1 MSLNTVGYLIKDSF
15 HGMRKDLKN
24 TLISLGTM
32 IATMLLVGVAYLVYM
47 NENKLIDDTKDRS
60 SNIVAYINVN
70 VSDEKGK
77 ELGYQAEGIPGITSA
92 TYRDKE
98 YAISLAKS
106 MNPIMVEGFSDEVL
120 RTIYPA
126 YLVLTF
132 DDVSLVDA
140 IAYKL
145 STIEGIEDISV
156 NKYAAE
162 KAKDA
167 EIYKAI
173 AIVAV
178 IYIVEFSIFLMMNTT
193 KLMMFSKRKEISIM
207 KYVGAK
213 NNFIR
218 APFAIQGVFTA
229 IVAVIITVGVIYIA
243 YPAFVKSMT
252 TLESGFSFI
261 SFEFLYKNLIYILA
275 LIGIFIGLIG
285 STASMKKYLDV

>member
-1 MSLNTVGYLIKDSF
+1 MSLNTIGYLIKDSF

-32 IATMLLVGVAYLVYM
+32 IATMLLVAVAYLVYM

-60 SNIVAYINVN
+60 SNIVAYIDVN
-70 VSDEKGK
+70 VSDERGK
-77 ELGYQAEGIPGITSA
+77 QLGYEAENIVGITSA
-92 TYRDKE
+92 TYRDKD
-98 YAISLAKS
+98 YAIKLAKS

-120 RTIYPA
+120 KTIYPA

-140 IAYKL
+140 IVYKL
-145 STIEGIEDISV
+145 STIEGIEEISV

-167 EIYKAI
+167 EIYKAV

-178 IYIVEFSIFLMMNTT
+178 IYIIEFSVFLMMNTT

-218 APFAIQGVFTA
+218 APFAIQGVLTA
-229 IVAVIITVGVIYIA
+229 IIAVLITVGFVNIA
-243 YPAFVKSMT
+243 YPAFIKSMT

-261 SFEFLYKNLIYILA
+261 SFEFLYKDLIFILA

>member
-1 MSLNTVGYLIKDSF
+1 MSFNTIGYLVKDSF

-32 IATMLLVGVAYLVYM
+32 VATMLLIAVAYLVYM

-60 SNIVAYINVN
+60 ANIVAYIDIDM
-70 VSDEKGK
+70 SDEDAQK
-77 ELGYQAEGIPGITSA
+77 LGYQVENILGVTSN

-98 YAISLAKS
+98 YAINLAKS

-120 RTIYPA
+120 KTIYPA
-126 YLVLTF
+126 YFVITF
-132 DDVSLVDA
+132 DDVTLVDV
-140 IAYKL
+140 IVRGLTKL
-145 STIEGIEDISV
+145 NGIDEISV
-156 NKYAAE
+156 NRYAAE
-162 KAKDA
+162 KARDA

-178 IYIVEFSIFLMMNTT
+178 IYIIEFSVFLMMNTT
-193 KLMMFSKRKEISIM
+193 KLMMYSKRREISIM

-229 IVAVIITVGVIYIA
+229 IIAVLITMLVINIA
-243 YPAFVKSMT
+243 YPAFIKSMT

-261 SFEFLYKNLIYILA
+261 SFDTMVKDLSIILLA
-275 LIGIFIGLIG
+275 VGIFIGVIG
-285 STASMKKYLDV
+285 SSASMKKYLEV